1 MISNKEYSKLVKK
14 YSHNS
19 PIIKDCFNAF
29 WLGGLICAIGQGFQ
43 NLYEYLGMNKDNAGT
58 LVSITLIFL
67 GILTTFIG
75 WYDNIA
81 KIGGAGTLVPITG
94 FANSIASPAIEFKSE
109 GLVLGLGVK
118 MFVIACVGVWHL
130 SICSLW
136 SYTSNPFPIRNKTVV
151 TIIACFKCYLY

>member
-1 MISNKEYSKLVKK
+1 MDKINLGDNMISNKEYSKLVKK

-29 WLGGLICAIGQGFQ
+29 WTGGLICAIGQGFQ

-58 LVSITLIFL
+58 LVSITLIFI
-67 GILTTFIG
+67 GILITFIG

-118 MFVIACVGVWHL
+118 MFVIAGPVLVYGISASVVCGLVLQIL
-130 SICSLW
+130 SLFGIKPL
-136 SYTSNPFPIRNKTVV
+136 
-151 TIIACFKCYLY
+151 